1 MKVITSYGGPFVG
14 LDSNSVAA
22 WSGIGGKRF
31 IGDASPYANDYEAG
45 GALTNGRQHAPCN
58 TAKIDG
64 EMYSAFLISIGFD
77 LFLMRA
83 DPEAI
88 FMFQVEYADADWLE
102 SSVSDN
108 DFACAD
114 FDPRESVSLI
124 FETDIIHIFDS
135 VGEVHEFEK
144 NRLDLSIKPG
154 RYTLYT
160 SIYQPDEN
168 TQLFLHKLI
177 RDN

>member
-31 IGDASPYANDYEAG
+31 IGDASPYPNDYEAG
-45 GALTNGRQHAPCN
+45 GVLTDGRTYAPCN